1 MLGKPYLGGKTHDV
15 LRVVDLLASRGWN
28 EIHLA
33 AKGKATL
40 AAGLAAF
47 LDDRVKRVTL
57 NQRLESWH
65 SIATGE
71 HYQWPLS
78 HMLFGV
84 LRTWDLPDVWKALES
99 KMA

>member
-1 MLGKPYLGGKTHDV
+1 
-15 LRVVDLLASRGWN
+15 
-28 EIHLA
+28 
-33 AKGKATL
+33 
-40 AAGLAAF
+40 
-47 LDDRVKRVTL
+47 L

-65 SIATGE
+65 SIATEE

-84 LRTWDLPDVWKALES
+84 LRTWDLPEVWKALES

>member
-1 MLGKPYLGGKTHDV
+1 MLGKPYLAGKTHAV
-15 LRVVDLLASRGWN
+15 LRVIDLLASRGWT

-40 AAGLAAF
+40 IAGLAAC
-47 LDDRVKRVTL
+47 LDDRVKLVNL
-57 NQRLESWH
+57 DNRLESWH
-65 SIATGE
+65 SLATEE

-84 LRTWDLPDVWKALES
+84 LKTWDLPEVWKSLES
-99 KMA
+99 RMA